1 MWLQLWS
8 LQRLGHVGLTRS
20 PDRLITARSLLFM
33 LTSQII
39 WLKSAGEA
47 KAQWDV
53 TFLNRGV
60 NTPILEVIL
69 WAITEKIS
77 LFTLRAEIVLN
88 ILISKSPSTAAW
100 NSSQLLSC
108 EIKCSHLD
116 VYSETSIIFWE
127 GSGYSVPYLYIL
139 ISVWNTLSWGRC
151 WLRFVLQLLAMFVY
165 VCLLCPSSHLSE
177 TNSLPTRDGY
187 YSLLE
192 YIFLL
197 KIKNIQNNLH
207 YFKMKVTWNKIK

>member
-1 MWLQLWS
+1 MRVERNCTSQVTFVPWMWLQLWS

-88 ILISKSPSTAAW
+88 LLISKSPSTAAW

-116 VYSETSIIFWE
+116 VYSETSIFWE
-127 GSGYSVPYLYIL
+127 GSGSLFIYIY
-139 ISVWNTLSWGRC
+139 IYQCET
-151 WLRFVLQLLAMFVY
+151 
-165 VCLLCPSSHLSE
+165 LCPEADADWDLFY
-177 TNSLPTRDGY
+177 NY
-187 YSLLE
+187 
-192 YIFLL
+192 
-197 KIKNIQNNLH
+197 
-207 YFKMKVTWNKIK
+207 

>member
-1 MWLQLWS
+1 MWWQLWS

-39 WLKSAGEA
+39 WLKSAGA
-47 KAQWDV
+47 VKAQWDV

-60 NTPILEVIL
+60 NAPILSLEVIL

-88 ILISKSPSTAAW
+88 LLISKSPSTAAW

-108 EIKCSHLD
+108 EMKCSHLD

-127 GSGYSVPYLYIL
+127 GSGYSVPFIYMYQCE
-139 ISVWNTLSWGRC
+139 T
-151 WLRFVLQLLAMFVY
+151 
-165 VCLLCPSSHLSE
+165 LCPE
-177 TNSLPTRDGY
+177 ADADWD
-187 YSLLE
+187 
-192 YIFLL
+192 F
-197 KIKNIQNNLH
+197 
-207 YFKMKVTWNKIK
+207 F